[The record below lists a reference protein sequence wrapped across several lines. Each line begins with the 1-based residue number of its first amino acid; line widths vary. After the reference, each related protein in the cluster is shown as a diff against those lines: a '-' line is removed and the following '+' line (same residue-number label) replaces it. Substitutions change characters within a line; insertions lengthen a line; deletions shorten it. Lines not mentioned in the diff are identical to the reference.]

1 MTSHYSSSIV
11 NMQFSTFTL
20 FFAIFFTFIVSSVA
34 AEPRITIC
42 RGTNHGGGCK
52 GISFRRGE
60 PDCKNVGRDWW
71 KRTKSY
77 RVEGGCCTFY
87 SNLQCFD
94 SDRLQLTTTG
104 DNMDVGN
111 EGIISVRCVEGGC

>member
-1 MTSHYSSSIV
+1 
-11 NMQFSTFTL
+11 MQFP
-20 FFAIFFTFIVSSVA
+20 TFILLIAVFLTCLISFVA
-34 AEPRITIC
+34 AEPRLTIC
-42 RGTNHGGGCK
+42 GGTNHSGGCK

-94 SDRLQLTTTG
+94 SDRLDLRTTG
-104 DNMDVGN
+104 DNMNVGN
-111 EGIISVRCVEGGC
+111 KGIISARCVQGGC